1 MSILGLV
8 YRSSRVTID
17 VMGKVPGEK
26 AAWGA
31 LENHSERITLPGVLI
46 LRLNESLFWVNATR
60 VHDEVL
66 ALAEDF
72 PETRAIVLDL
82 ESTDQ
87 LEITSADMLGMLLDR
102 LRDRGIDLY
111 LVQVRFRVRSVLKR
125 TGVRERLGEDH
136 LWHSI
141 SQGVRSAREDHGLKP
156 ARAPG
161 AEPAVPDEVEE
172 VALPEDELV
181 IATTAPVEP
190 DDETDIDDARWAAA
204 DGSSRRTMRRF

>member
-1 MSILGLV
+1 V
-8 YRSSRVTID
+8 
-17 VMGKVPGEK
+17 
-26 AAWGA
+26 
-31 LENHSERITLPGVLI
+31 PGVLI
-46 LRLNESLFWVNATR
+46 LRLNESLFWVNAAR

-66 ALAEDF
+66 ALAEASPD
-72 PETRAIVLDL
+72 TQAIVLDL

-87 LEITSADMLGMLLDR
+87 LEITSSDMLGMLLDR

-156 ARAPG
+156 VRDAG
-161 AEPAVPDEVEE
+161 AAPAVHDAEE
-172 VALPEDELV
+172 DATPPEDELV
-181 IATTAPVEP
+181 IATTVEAEDEADLG
-190 DDETDIDDARWAAA
+190 DDGLAEDDWFSGGITRRIRR
-204 DGSSRRTMRRF
+204 SRDR